1 MRWFYF
7 KFVNL
12 IFFINSRTVDIS
24 KYTIKDIPGS
34 SGRLDVIS
42 RCILSALTTGTELE
56 ENIQIWVFLDKY
68 GTFAFDADLFN
79 DELFPKNE
87 ILLTDFFVEFI
98 KKTKKREKYPE
109 TPLDSITYKKLDI
122 FDAVK
127 NFVEK
132 KYNVYV
138 LNEDGM
144 DFKEVFEELS
154 SKDNLLFILG
164 DQSGDLLNDKE
175 LKKLNLVEISLGN
188 RSYLASS
195 TIRLIKINLQLL
207 V

>member
-68 GTFAFDADLFN
+68 GTFTFEADLFN
-79 DELFPKNE
+79 DEAFPKNE
-87 ILLTDFFVEFI
+87 LLLTDFFVEFI
-98 KKTKKREKYPE
+98 KKTKKGEKYPE
-109 TPLDSITYKKLDI
+109 TPLDSIKYSKLDI
-122 FDAVK
+122 FDAIK

-132 KYNVYV
+132 KYKIYV
-138 LNEDGM
+138 LNENGK
-144 DFKEVFEELS
+144 DFKEVFEKLNS
-154 SKDNLLFILG
+154 NNLLFIIG
-164 DQSGDLLNDKE
+164 DQSGDLLNNKE
-175 LKKLNLVEISLGN
+175 LKKLNLENISLGS
-188 RSYLASS
+188 RAYLASS

-207 V
+207 I

>member
-1 MRWFYF
+1 M
-7 KFVNL
+7 NL
-12 IFFINSRTVDIS
+12 IFFIKSSTANISR
-24 KYTIKDIPGS
+24 YTIKDIPGS

-42 RCILSALTTGTELE
+42 RCILSALTIDTDLE
-56 ENIQIWVFLDKY
+56 KNIQIWIFLDKY
-68 GTFAFDADLFN
+68 GTFVFDSDLFN
-79 DELFPKNE
+79 DESFPKNE

-98 KKTKKREKYPE
+98 KKTKKEEKHPE
-109 TPLDSITYKKLDI
+109 TPLDSIKYSKLDI
-122 FDAVK
+122 IDAIK

-132 KYNVYV
+132 KYKAFV

-144 DFKEVFEELS
+144 DFKEIFEELS